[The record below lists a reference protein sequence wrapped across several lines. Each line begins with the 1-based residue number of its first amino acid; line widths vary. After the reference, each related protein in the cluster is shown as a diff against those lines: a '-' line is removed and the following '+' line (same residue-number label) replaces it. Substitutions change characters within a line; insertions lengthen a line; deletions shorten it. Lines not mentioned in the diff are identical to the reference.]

1 MANRLTALCIVISY
15 CRYGQMR
22 LSTDE
27 KQSDSFV
34 FCNLLLEVRTDEIV
48 H

>member
-1 MANRLTALCIVISY
+1 MGNGVTALCIVISY
-15 CRYGQMR
+15 CRYGQTR

-34 FCNLLLEVRTDEIV
+34 YCNLLL
-48 H
+48 